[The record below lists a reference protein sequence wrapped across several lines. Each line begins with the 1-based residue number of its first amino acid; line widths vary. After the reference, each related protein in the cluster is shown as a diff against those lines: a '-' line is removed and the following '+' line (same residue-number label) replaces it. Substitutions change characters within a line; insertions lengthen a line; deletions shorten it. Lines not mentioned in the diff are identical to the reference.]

1 MSSPSVFTLNQL
13 NNLIKREISTSFA
26 EPVHFVAE
34 INSMTVNRSG
44 HAYLDLVEKSSDGD
58 SIIAQLRATIWAG
71 NFRLIKPYFE
81 TVTGETLR
89 AGIKIM
95 ACGQIGFHE
104 VYGLSINITG
114 ITPEYTVGEMA
125 MQRQLTIRQL
135 KEDGVIDLN
144 KELDFPMLIKNI
156 AVISSPTAAG
166 YGDFVKQLKNNPN
179 GYGFNV
185 TLFQAVMQGDEAVES
200 IIQQLEAIADNYE
213 AFDCIAL
220 IRGGGS
226 KADLSCFDKYRL
238 CQYLCQA
245 PLPVIT
251 GIGHDRDESVADLV
265 AHTPLKTPTAVAQF
279 IIDRAEWCDRL
290 VDEKIASIQRS
301 IRRIMDAKRNKLSQI
316 VYKIHNQLQ
325 SAAMRKRVA
334 LDRVGNNIVAQMK
347 YNIQQKNHRIDV
359 INDKIELNNPA
370 NILRK
375 GYSYTMHN
383 GKPVL
388 SSSQLANGDTV
399 TTVFFDGSAESLV
412 TKIETK

>member
-1 MSSPSVFTLNQL
+1 MPSPSVFTLNQL
-13 NNLIKREISTSFA
+13 NSLIKSEISSSFS

-71 NFRLIKPYFE
+71 HFRMIKPYFE

-89 AGIKIM
+89 PGIKIM

-104 VYGLSINITG
+104 VYGLSVNITS

-125 MQRQLTIRQL
+125 MQRQQTIRQL
-135 KEDGVIDLN
+135 TEDGVIDLN
-144 KELDFPMLIKNI
+144 KELELPMLIKNI

-166 YGDFVKQLKNNPN
+166 YGDFVKQLQHNPN

-185 TLFQAVMQGDEAVES
+185 KLFQAVMQGDEAVDS
-200 IIQQLEAIADNYE
+200 IISQLEVIADHSE
-213 AFDCIAL
+213 MFDCIAL

-238 CQYLCQA
+238 CQYLCQS

-301 IRRIMDAKRNKLSQI
+301 VRRIMEAKRTKLSQI
-316 VYKIHNQLQ
+316 IYKIHNSLH
-325 SAAMRKRVA
+325 SAAMRKRAA
-334 LDRVGNNIVAQMK
+334 LDRVGNSIVSNMK
-347 YNIQQKNHRIDV
+347 LNIQQKNHRIDV
-359 INDKIELNNPA
+359 IRDKIELNNPA

-388 SSSQLANGDTV
+388 SASQLAPGDTV
-399 TTVFFDGSAESLV
+399 TTVFFNGTAESSV